1 MTEILEVGLSFPL
14 THKAALTGTG
24 FLAGTHLIWF
34 RLNSSGSEELTISQ
48 NIHRGSPSF
57 SSSSSGN
64 LLEGGHNLLA
74 QPQI

>member
-1 MTEILEVGLSFPL
+1 MSFTL
-14 THKAALTGTG
+14 THKAGITGTG

-34 RLNSSGSEELTISQ
+34 CLNSSGNEELTISQ

-64 LLEGGHNLLA
+64 LLEGA
-74 QPQI
+74 IIF